1 MKLTDAEREA
11 TKTKTEKK
19 AMPDRV
25 KTALGRGKCID
36 CDLPWDCVAVGYHVA
51 IPESLNWL
59 CGFCFIK
66 PVVRGLY
73 FDPVAKPVLNRSSLE
88 YRQIQMSKRAER
100 ANRAEAVKRAR
111 AKRILTKSKRGS

>member
-73 FDPVAKPVLNRSSLE
+73 FAPKPLRGSLGH
-88 YRQIQMSKRAER
+88 RQIQMARRTKKAAKAEE
-100 ANRAEAVKRAR
+100 AEKAR
-111 AKRILTKSKRGS
+111 IDTERTK